1 MRKTLAVAS
10 KELRQILRDQR
21 SLLILLFVP
30 AFFLLLY
37 GYALNFDI
45 RNVTLAVQDKDRSTK
60 SRELVSSFVNSGYFS
75 LVGYVDSPAELDRLV
90 DLGRVRTIL
99 SIPAGFERDL
109 SLRQPVTVQVIIDG
123 DNANTASTV
132 SGYARTLINEF
143 SGVQMQATRAV
154 PRLGED
160 ASARPALPSITVE
173 PRIWYN
179 PQLRSTLFLV
189 PGLIA
194 YISMI
199 TAVVSTALS
208 VVREKER
215 GTMEQVRM
223 APLSPLPYIIGKTM
237 PYLVISFVSAILVI
251 LSAMLLFDLPMRG
264 SWLLLCG
271 AIGLFLIGA
280 QAQGLLIS
288 TIAETQQVAFQVA
301 LLSSLL
307 PTMILS
313 GFIFPITSMPTV
325 VQWITH
331 IVPARYFL
339 VALRSI
345 VLKGADITAF
355 WQEMVAL
362 AIFATVALG
371 LASLRLRREWA

>member
-10 KELRQILRDQR
+10 KELRQILRDRR

-30 AFFLLLY
+30 AFFLLLF

-45 RNVTLAVQDKDRSTK
+45 RNVRLVVQDQDRTAK
-60 SRELVSSFVNSGYFS
+60 SRELVSSFINSGYFS
-75 LVGYVDSPAELDRLV
+75 LVGYVDSPSELDRLV
-90 DLGRVRTIL
+90 DEGQARIIL
-99 SIPAGFERDL
+99 SIPSGFERDL
-109 SLRQPVTVQVIIDG
+109 ALRQPVTIGVIVDG

-132 SGYARTLINEF
+132 MGYSRTLIGAY
-143 SGVQMQATRAV
+143 SSAQMQVSPAPGSRLPV
-154 PRLGED
+154 PVIG
-160 ASARPALPSITVE
+160 VE

-223 APLSPLPYIIGKTM
+223 APLGPLPYIIGKTL
-237 PYLVISFVSAILVI
+237 PYLVISFVSAILII

-264 SWLLLCG
+264 SWLLLCA

-313 GFIFPITSMPTV
+313 GFIFPISSMPTV
-325 VQWITH
+325 VQWITT

-345 VLKGADITAF
+345 VLKGADLTAF
-355 WQEMVAL
+355 WQDLMAL